1 MFFAAI
7 NAKYCE
13 YSSVVVVVVVV
24 VIAVAVV
31 NELKESSKTRM

>member
-13 YSSVVVVVVVV
+13 YSSVVVVVVV
-24 VIAVAVV
+24 IAVAVV
-31 NELKESSKTRM
+31 NELKESSKTTM